1 MPKKGEYN
9 STGFNADKV
18 KKNIS
23 QGSEIYYNPYNRRR
37 GRNDSDMRT
46 PRIGLAHE
54 LQHSFDVDKKV
65 ATYERTKNGIFING
79 YTRYQYREPNKKS
92 NR

>member
-1 MPKKGEYN
+1 MQ
-9 STGFNADKV
+9 TKV
-18 KKNIS
+18 KK
-23 QGSEIYYNPYNRRR
+23 EYFTKVVKIYYNPYNRRR

-65 ATYERTKNGIFING
+65 ATYERTKNGILLMG